1 MQYFSTVAKNK
12 NKKWKGQY
20 SQQGQVQIIGDFP
33 FYVTQEKDNGLK

>member
-1 MQYFSTVAKNK
+1 MQCFYTVAKNK

-20 SQQGQVQIIGDFP
+20 SQVQIIGDFP